1 MKTIKLFLICFG
13 ISSAANS
20 QVEWDLFNTS
30 IAQGVGEQK
39 GLLYFCMSTEMGYR
53 LPNSPLMI
61 NAFYSGGQFNKQT
74 EALPMYTVDDGHGE
88 NVRVRSFGGIQSFGL
103 RLRYSPEFFNERR
116 FFPYIELG
124 GGHARYR
131 QRWNTRGE
139 LTPDATDD
147 CPKYQHVKTG
157 HINQSSTFFGS
168 GEIGFMFQYPG
179 KYSID
184 GKGAFFGFSVRYETG
199 GTIRYADPSTHRQH
213 FYYNSGLGDE
223 FDRPFLNEPGKGDR
237 GLYNIA
243 RHQQLIYKLTFLRIV
258 F

>member
-1 MKTIKLFLICFG
+1 MKKIKLFLICFG

-30 IAQGVGEQK
+30 IAQGVGQQK
-39 GLLYFCMSTEMGYR
+39 GLLYLNMSTELGYR
-53 LPNSPLMI
+53 LPNSPFMI
-61 NAFYSGGQFNKQT
+61 NASYSGGTFNRQT
-74 EALPMYTVDDGHGE
+74 EYLPMYTADEGHAE

-131 QRWNTRGE
+131 QKWNTRGE
-139 LTPDATDD
+139 LNQDPTDH
-147 CPKYQHVKTG
+147 CPTYQHAKSG
-157 HINQSSTFFGS
+157 HINQSSTFFAS
-168 GEIGFMFQYPG
+168 GEIGFMLQYPG
-179 KYSID
+179 KYSTD
-184 GKGAFFGFSVRYETG
+184 GKGAFFGFSVRYESG
-199 GTIRYADPSTHRQH
+199 GEIRYADPKSHRQH

-243 RHQQLIYKLTFLRIV
+243 RHQQLIYKLTILRIV